1 MPNGK
6 RMLLKA
12 GEFLSVSLFAF
23 YKPLLCSLGVA
34 RILAHHF
41 MNTEG
46 GVKYRETLSSRF
58 ISGANLSYSIKH
70 DEKNITVSCYI
81 AVRLYQR

>member
-1 MPNGK
+1 MPNGE
-6 RMLLKA
+6 RMLLKV

-46 GVKYRETLSSRF
+46 RSKV
-58 ISGANLSYSIKH
+58 
-70 DEKNITVSCYI
+70 
-81 AVRLYQR
+81 QRDVEQSVHIWR